1 MDGLQAYSLR
11 SIFRGHQGGKEG
23 PMAYNS
29 IQNLTNVYNFYMTTY
44 APKSSTPYD
53 SHKKSELRGV
63 YNSIVK
69 LNKESP
75 LYILDTSRD
84 SREFAVN
91 VKENARELRNTI
103 ASLGGL
109 DEDTLLN
116 KKVAYSSNPNI
127 ATADFIGTLPEE
139 GELPS
144 YEIEVNRLATSQV
157 NSGRY
162 LPDDE
167 PVGLPADT
175 YSFDVGIDGLNYEF
189 QFSIKPNDTNRD
201 VEERLSRLI
210 ANAGVGLKAQVVSG
224 DDGTSYLRI
233 ESNSTGLKGSEP
245 YIYRVSD
252 SRTSKSSGTVD
263 YFGLDHV
270 STKPG
275 NASYVVN
282 GEEYTSA
289 SNRVTLGKSYEVTLN
304 GVGSEEGEK
313 VSIGLKTDVDSLT
326 ENVSTLVRGFN
337 SFLSAVAEYT
347 GNQPKSGRLFNEMS
361 GVARVFARDL
371 TSIGLNLNLDGT
383 LEVDDETLRQTAM
396 SEDAAE
402 AFAPLKSFTNAVL
415 RKSNQ
420 VSLNP
425 MNYVNN
431 IIVAYKN
438 PGKNFAS
445 PYITSAYSGMMFN
458 SYC

>member
-1 MDGLQAYSLR
+1 MS
-11 SIFRGHQGGKEG
+11 
-23 PMAYNS
+23 YNS
-29 IQNLTNVYNFYMTTY
+29 VHNLSNVYNFYMTTY

-75 LYILDTSRD
+75 LYILDTRKD
-84 SREFAVN
+84 SREFAVSM
-91 VKENARELRNTI
+91 KENARELRNTI

-109 DEDTLLN
+109 DEEELLN

-127 ATADFIGTLPEE
+127 ATAEFIGSIQDNE
-139 GELPS
+139 ELPT
-144 YEIEVNRLATSQV
+144 YDIEVNRLATPQI
-157 NSGRY
+157 NTGNY
-162 LPDDE
+162 LVDDE
-167 PVGLPADT
+167 PVALTPDT
-175 YSFDVGIDGLNYEF
+175 YSFDIGIDGLNYEF

-201 VEERLSRLI
+201 VQERLARLVTN
-210 ANAGVGLKAQVVSG
+210 ANIGMKAQVVSG
-224 DDGTSYLRI
+224 DDNTSYLRM
-233 ESNSTGLKGSEP
+233 ESNSTGLKDDSDP
-245 YIYRVSD
+245 YIYRISD
-252 SRTSKSSGTVD
+252 HRTSKSSGTVE

-270 STKPG
+270 STMPG

-282 GEEYTSA
+282 GDERTST
-289 SNRVTLGKSYEVTLN
+289 SNNITLDRTYEIQLTGLS
-304 GVGSEEGEK
+304 SEEGETAY
-313 VSIGLKTDVDSLT
+313 IGLKTDVESLT
-326 ENVSTLVRGFN
+326 ENINTLVRGFN
-337 SFLSAVAEYT
+337 SFLKAVAEYT
-347 GNQPKSGRLFNEMS
+347 DHQPKSNQLFNEMS
-361 GVARVFARDL
+361 GVARVFAHDL
-371 TSIGLNLNLDGT
+371 TSVGLNLNLDGT
-383 LEVDDETLRQTAM
+383 LEVDDETLKQTAM
-396 SEDAAE
+396 SDDAAE
-402 AFAPLKSFTNAVL
+402 AFSPLKSFTNAVL

-420 VSLNP
+420 VQLNP

>member
-1 MDGLQAYSLR
+1 MAYSV
-11 SIFRGHQGGKEG
+11 S
-23 PMAYNS
+23 
-29 IQNLTNVYNFYMTTY
+29 NLTNVYNFYMTTY

-53 SHKKSELRGV
+53 SHKKSELRSV

-75 LYILDTSRD
+75 LYILDTSRA

-91 VKENARELRNTI
+91 MKENARELRNTI

-109 DEDTLLN
+109 DEEELLN
-116 KKVAYSSNPNI
+116 KKVAYSSNPDI
-127 ATADFIGTLPEE
+127 ATAEFVGALQE
-139 GELPS
+139 GDELPS
-144 YEIEVNRLATSQV
+144 YEIEVNSLATAQV
-157 NSGRY
+157 NAGKY
-162 LPDDE
+162 LPSDE
-167 PVGLPADT
+167 PVALPPDT
-175 YSFDVGIDGLNYEF
+175 YSFDINIDDLNYEF
-189 QFSIKPNDTNRD
+189 QFSIKPTDTNRD
-201 VEERLSRLI
+201 VQERLSRLI
-210 ANAGVGLKAQVVSG
+210 TNANIGIRAQVVPG
-224 DDGTSYLRI
+224 EDNTSYLRM
-233 ESNSTGLKGSEP
+233 ESSTTGRKDGRD

-252 SRTSKSSGTVD
+252 HRTSKTSGTVD

-270 STKPG
+270 ATEAS
-275 NASYVVN
+275 NASYIVN
-282 GEEYTSA
+282 GEERTST
-289 SNRVTLGKSYEVTLN
+289 SNRFNLDRIYEIELT
-304 GVGSEEGEK
+304 GVSSEEGETA
-313 VSIGLKTDVDSLT
+313 SIGLKTDVESLT
-326 ENVSTLVRGFN
+326 ENVNTLVRGFN
-337 SFLSAVAEYT
+337 SFLQAVAEYT
-347 GNQPKSGRLFNEMS
+347 DNQPKSNQLFHEMS
-361 GVARVFARDL
+361 GVARVFAKEL
-371 TSIGLNLNLDGT
+371 TSVGLNLNLDGT
-383 LEVDDETLRQTAM
+383 LEVDDETLKQSAM

-402 AFAPLKSFTNAVL
+402 AFSPLKSFTNAVL